1 MKSSNCGVDGL
12 LCTPP
17 PFLAALAGRAR
28 PLQRQAARG
37 GLAVQA
43 LLAEETWT
51 DLSVHRCHATNHFR
65 HGLASVASKE
75 AQNTA
80 GIVFHLKRF
89 VLVSHDRV
97 LVISKV
103 FMSVPVEHSGL
114 FFTEIS

>member
-1 MKSSNCGVDGL
+1 M
-12 LCTPP
+12 
-17 PFLAALAGRAR
+17 F
-28 PLQRQAARG
+28 
-37 GLAVQA
+37 
-43 LLAEETWT
+43 
-51 DLSVHRCHATNHFR
+51 RCIVATTTTSGT
-65 HGLASVASKE
+65 GLASVASKE

-114 FFTEIS
+114 FFTEIG